1 MVHGQVACSAI
12 GCSIVLISSSYI
24 AVTGGIIEARVLLS
38 RDAGADNYPARRR
51 ARRGAIWVWLWVCGF
66 DCCGIFDS
74 FSLLYC
80 MLGIQLIVL
89 SLQNEDEDSDEGG
102 AGHLLTAWLG
112 ELDTLKKVNREEA
125 E

>member
-1 MVHGQVACSAI
+1 MQCCSVQYCI
-12 GCSIVLISSSYI
+12 DIFLLHSGDRGYNRTPGIVK
-24 AVTGGIIEARVLLS
+24 

-89 SLQNEDEDSDEGG
+89 SLQMEDGDSDEGE